1 MIRTGKNRF
10 IVHIF
15 LVAALLSAADAHG
28 SNLAL
33 LAGFKSGIVTTGNSL
48 TYTKEDME
56 VMQEHGVAVKEMEA
70 AAIARLCKDNK
81 VPMFALKA
89 VTDLVDGEHPPQE
102 EFLANLAK
110 SVDALVAAA
119 TKILD
124 FVQGKSLSAL

>member
-1 MIRTGKNRF
+1 VHDKNSF
-10 IVHIF
+10 IFHVF

-28 SNLAL
+28 SNFVL

-56 VMQEHGVAVKEMEA
+56 VMQEHEVAVKEMEA

-124 FVQGKSLSAL
+124 FVQGKSLSDL